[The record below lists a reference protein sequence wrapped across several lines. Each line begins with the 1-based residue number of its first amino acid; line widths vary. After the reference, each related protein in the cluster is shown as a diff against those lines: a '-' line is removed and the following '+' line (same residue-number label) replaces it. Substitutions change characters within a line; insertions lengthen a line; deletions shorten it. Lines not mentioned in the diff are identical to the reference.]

1 MDGNRSQTQYDNA
14 EIDKLIVQ
22 HGNNECFMMD
32 AQMRADGRAEHANRI
47 SI

>member
-14 EIDKLIVQ
+14 EIDKLIAQ
-22 HGNNECFMMD
+22 HGNNECFIRLMVF
-32 AQMRADGRAEHANRI
+32 